1 MCMVNF
7 LGILRFSEF
16 SDINYSIVFAIVISV
31 IIFHVVINYIIHK
44 DYSISPHVII
54 RNFIFVIF
62 CYFYYKTRKVQFIFY
77 GIGLLFLFEVIIQ
90 YLLLMGPFTLFDEK
104 LLRVK
109 NYYKWHDLTLE
120 QVTKFKDNPERFS
133 ATEGYYFDKDGN
145 LDINKK
151 VKDAQTDKNLML
163 LDKLNVKEG
172 TRIID
177 LGCGYGNLLIE
188 AKKRGAICYGVSICK
203 HHIDFIK
210 KQYDIDGIIAD
221 FKHLPSELDG
231 KFDCVVANG
240 SLEHLGFIEDVNK
253 NVLDEKYKNFF
264 NGVSRLID
272 DKSDNRQIFIT
283 CLHKNDERGKNWSV
297 WDFFNGY
304 LIQMTYGG
312 FYPSSPDGLTKNME
326 DFNIVLQT
334 DATIH
339 YDLSSRSGVDGAE
352 YDFGS
357 RFIRNK
363 RLSSLFLQFLSFL
376 NDPYYIQKELYYLFN
391 SWRWQFENKNCIH
404 YWIVGKKNEKG

>member
-1 MCMVNF
+1 M
-7 LGILRFSEF
+7 
-16 SDINYSIVFAIVISV
+16 INYFYSHGFNYVTLLTIITFV
-31 IIFHVVINYIIHK
+31 IIFQIFINYTIHNDFNVSYHVVI
-44 DYSISPHVII
+44 
-54 RNFIFVIF
+54 RNIIFVCI
-62 CYFYYKTRKVQFIFY
+62 CYLYYQTKNIKVIVY
-77 GIGLLFLFEVIIQ
+77 GIGLIFLLGIIVQ
-90 YLLLMGPFTLFDEK
+90 YMFLMCPITFFDET

-109 NYYKWHDLTLE
+109 NYYKWHDLTVD
-120 QVTKFKDNPERFS
+120 QVTKFKNNPERFS
-133 ATEGYYFDKDGN
+133 ATEGYYADKNGEID
-145 LDINKK
+145 LNKK
-151 VKDAQTDKNLML
+151 VEHAQTDKNILL
-163 LDKLNVKEG
+163 LDKLNIKEG

-177 LGCGYGNLLIE
+177 LGCGYGNLLLE

-210 KQYDIDGIIAD
+210 KQHNIDGITAD
-221 FKHLPSELDG
+221 FNNLPSELDG

-253 NVLDEKYKNFF
+253 NMLNQKYEKFF
-264 NGVSRLID
+264 QGVSRLID
-272 DKSDNRQIFIT
+272 NKSDNRQIFIT
-283 CLHKNDERGKNWSV
+283 CLHKNDERGEKWSL

-312 FYPSSPDGLTKNME
+312 FYPSSPAGLTKNMI
-326 DFNIVLQT
+326 DFDIVYQT

-339 YDLSSRSGVDGAE
+339 YELSSREGVDGSE

-404 YWIVGKKNEKG
+404 YWIIAKKNNI

>member
-1 MCMVNF
+1 MVN
-7 LGILRFSEF
+7 L
-16 SDINYSIVFAIVISV
+16 SDISSINYFIIFSIVVCV
-31 IIFHVVINYIIHK
+31 IIFQIGINYVIHK
-44 DYSISPHVII
+44 DFSVSPHVLI
-54 RNFIFVIF
+54 RNIIFVSIF
-62 CYFYYKTRKVQFIFY
+62 YLYYKIKSIEVILY
-77 GIGLLFLFEVIIQ
+77 GGVLLFLFEVIVQ
-90 YLLLMGPFTLFDEK
+90 YILLMSPITLFDEK

-120 QVTKFKDNPERFS
+120 QVTKFKNNPERFS
-133 ATEGYYFDKDGN
+133 ATEGYYFDKKGD
-145 LDINKK
+145 LDLKKK
-151 VKDAQTDKNLML
+151 VEDAQTDKNLML

-221 FKHLPSELDG
+221 FKNLPTELDG

-240 SLEHLGFIEDVNK
+240 SLEHLGFIEDVN
-253 NVLDEKYKNFF
+253 NNTLNEKYENFF
-264 NGVSRLID
+264 RGVSRIID

-283 CLHKNDERGKNWSV
+283 CLHKNDERGENWSM

-312 FYPSSPDGLTKNME
+312 FYPSSPAGLTNNMK
-326 DFNIVLQT
+326 DFTIESQV

-339 YDLSSRSGVDGAE
+339 YDLSSREGVDGSE

-357 RFIRNK
+357 RFVRNK
-363 RLSSLFLQFLSFL
+363 RLSSLFLQFLSCL

-404 YWIVGKKNEKG
+404 YWIIAKKNIKAS

>member
-1 MCMVNF
+1 MVN
-7 LGILRFSEF
+7 L
-16 SDINYSIVFAIVISV
+16 SDISSINYFIIFSIVVCV
-31 IIFHVVINYIIHK
+31 IIFQIGINYVIHK
-44 DYSISPHVII
+44 DFRVSPHVLI
-54 RNFIFVIF
+54 RNIIFVSIF
-62 CYFYYKTRKVQFIFY
+62 YLYYKTKSIKVILY
-77 GIGLLFLFEVIIQ
+77 GGVLLFLFEVIIQ
-90 YLLLMGPFTLFDEK
+90 YILLMSPITLFDEK

-120 QVTKFKDNPERFS
+120 QVTKFKNNPERFS
-133 ATEGYYFDKDGN
+133 ATEGYYFDKKGD
-145 LDINKK
+145 LDLKKK
-151 VKDAQTDKNLML
+151 VEDAQTDKNLML

-221 FKHLPSELDG
+221 FKNLPTELDG

-240 SLEHLGFIEDVNK
+240 SLEHLGFIEDVN
-253 NVLDEKYKNFF
+253 NNTLNEKYENFF
-264 NGVSRLID
+264 RGVSRIID

-283 CLHKNDERGKNWSV
+283 CLHKNDERGKNWSM

-312 FYPSSPDGLTKNME
+312 FYPSSPAGLTNNMK
-326 DFNIVLQT
+326 DFTIESQV

-339 YDLSSRSGVDGAE
+339 YDLSSREGVDGAE

-357 RFIRNK
+357 RFVRNK

-404 YWIVGKKNEKG
+404 YWIIAKKNIKAS